1 MDPEGFLA
9 HQEKLVQA
17 ERDFEVLEIQR
28 VFEACTPAQ
37 LAKKGLAVLG
47 LTVVGMK
54 TGAGGKSLVDL
65 ELSNAT
71 STSPAL
77 PAHRMRV
84 GDIVALEEHG
94 TGSKGKPMKA
104 TWKPKLD
111 GVIFRI
117 TETTIVVAI
126 KSRKE
131 GENEEEIPKEVQ
143 ERCRLVKL
151 ANNITYERMISQ
163 VKFLKGA
170 ISQASSSSLPLALSN
185 VLFGRQ
191 NPTFDEAYGDV
202 SNVNFLDPTLNPS
215 QREAVRFAL
224 AAEQVAL
231 IHGPP
236 GTGKTFT
243 LVELI
248 RQLVLQK
255 KRILVCGPS
264 NISVD
269 NLVERLAT
277 YRLNIVRT
285 GHPARLLPS
294 VLDHSLDVLSRT
306 SDQGRLV
313 NDIRVELDETFQ
325 KIQRCKFR
333 SERKQLYQE
342 VKQLR
347 KDFRAREKL
356 VVKQLLE
363 SASVVL
369 STLNGCA
376 AKTLWG
382 EKFDVVII
390 DEATQALE
398 AVSSSECWI
407 AIGKGA
413 KVILA
418 GDHLQ
423 LPPTI
428 ISEGIST
435 SSLMAAETLS
445 LTKELKELRKRAAR
459 AGTSASFEVPA
470 LDLAK
475 IAKEG
480 DYSSFL
486 LSTTMFVRLLGCFAR
501 DGAKLIKRTLVTQ
514 YRMNENIMKFPSAQL
529 YQDLLVADES
539 CREWLLKD
547 LPEVIKS
554 RNSSEDESDVDH
566 ALVFLDTSMAGMSE
580 ETEDQENGT
589 VGASLGGGLDD
600 SKLNR
605 GEAATVVEYVKN
617 LMGSGVAAEDIAIIT
632 PYSAQNA
639 LLRQLLKEDYP
650 DIEIGTVDGFQGRE
664 KQAII
669 LTLVR
674 SNDTGEVGFLS
685 DRRRLNVAMTRSKRH
700 LCVVGDS
707 ETLSKKDT
715 FLKAWMEFLSE
726 HADVRYVE

>member
-1 MDPEGFLA
+1 MDPEAFLA
-9 HQEKLVQA
+9 HQGSLVQA

-71 STSPAL
+71 SISPAL

-117 TETTIVVAI
+117 TESTIVVAI
-126 KSRKE
+126 KSKKE

-143 ERCRLVKL
+143 ERCRIVKL
-151 ANNITYERMISQ
+151 ANNVSYERMISQ
-163 VKFLKGA
+163 MKFLSGT
-170 ISQASSSSLPLALSN
+170 ISQASANSLPLALTN

-191 NPTFDEAYGDV
+191 NPTFDEAWGDL
-202 SNVNFLDPTLNPS
+202 SKVNFLDPTLNPS

-313 NDIRVELDETFQ
+313 NDIRIELDETFQ
-325 KIQRCKFR
+325 KIQKCKFR

-356 VVKQLLE
+356 VVKELLQ
-363 SASVVL
+363 SANVVL

-398 AVSSSECWI
+398 
-407 AIGKGA
+407 
-413 KVILA
+413 
-418 GDHLQ
+418 
-423 LPPTI
+423 
-428 ISEGIST
+428 EGISS

-445 LTKELKELRKRAAR
+445 LTKEHKEQRRKAGR
-459 AGTSASFEVPA
+459 AGASATFEVPA
-470 LDLAK
+470 LDLAR
-475 IAKEG
+475 IAKEQ

-486 LSTTMFVRLLGCFAR
+486 LSTTMFVRLLGCFAQN
-501 DGAKLIKRTLVTQ
+501 DAKLIKRTLVTQ

-529 YQDLLVADES
+529 YQDLLIADES

-547 LPEVIKS
+547 LPEVKKS
-554 RNSSEDESDVDH
+554 GSASEEERDVDH

-580 ETEDQENGT
+580 ETEDQDNSA
-589 VGASLGGGLDD
+589 VGASLSGGPDD

-605 GEAATVVEYVKN
+605 GEATLVVDYVKN
-617 LMGSGVAAEDIAIIT
+617 LMKSGVTPEDIAIIT

-674 SNDTGEVGFLS
+674 SNDAGEVGFLS

-707 ETLSKKDT
+707 ETLGKKDK
-715 FLKAWMEFLSE
+715 FLKAWMDFLSE

>member
-1 MDPEGFLA
+1 MDPEAFLS

-54 TGAGGKSLVDL
+54 TGAGGKS
-65 ELSNAT
+65 
-71 STSPAL
+71 PAL
-77 PAHRMRV
+77 PAHRLRV

-94 TGSKGKPMKA
+94 AGSKGKPMKA
-104 TWKPKLD
+104 GWKPKLD
-111 GVIFRI
+111 GVVFRI
-117 TETTIVVAI
+117 TDTTIVVAI

-151 ANNITYERMISQ
+151 ANNVTYERMLSQ
-163 VKFLKGA
+163 MRFLKGTL
-170 ISQASSSSLPLALSN
+170 SQFSANSLPLGLSN

-191 NPTFDEAYGDV
+191 EPTFDEAYADLSKV
-202 SNVNFLDPTLNPS
+202 KFLDPTLNAS
-215 QREAVRFAL
+215 QQEAVRFAL
-224 AAEQVAL
+224 AAQQVAL

-255 KRILVCGPS
+255 KRVLVCGPS

-269 NLVERLAT
+269 NLVERLAS

-294 VLDHSLDVLSRT
+294 VLEHSLDVLSRT

-313 NDIRVELDETFQ
+313 NDIRLELDETFQ

-347 KDFRAREKL
+347 KDFKAREKL
-356 VVKQLLE
+356 VVKELIQN
-363 SASVVL
+363 ANVVL

-376 AKTLWG
+376 AKNLWG
-382 EKFDVVII
+382 EKFDVVVI

-398 AVSSSECWI
+398 GISTNDEPNMFSVHEECWI

-413 KVILA
+413 KVVLA

-428 ISEGIST
+428 VSEGIST
-435 SSLMAAETLS
+435 ASFLAAETLS
-445 LTKELKELRKRAAR
+445 ATRELKEQRRKAAQ
-459 AGTSASFEVPA
+459 ASLLAAFEVPA
-470 LDLAK
+470 LDLQK
-475 IAKEG
+475 IAKDQ

-486 LSTTMFVRLLGCFAR
+486 LSTTMFTRLLGCFPQ
-501 DGAKLIKRTLVTQ
+501 DGAQMIKRTLVVQ
-514 YRMNENIMKFPSAQL
+514 YRMHEDIMIFPSAKL
-529 YQDLLVADES
+529 YQNLLVADES
-539 CREWLLKD
+539 CRQWLLND
-547 LPEVIKS
+547 LPGVHKS
-554 RNSSEDESDVDH
+554 RTDVGEESDTDH
-566 ALVFLDTSMAGMSE
+566 ALVFLDTSMAGMTE
-580 ETEDQENGT
+580 ETEDSESNGA
-589 VGASLGGGLDD
+589 GGSNLGGGLDE

-605 GEAATVVEYVKN
+605 GEAATVVDYVKN
-617 LMGSGVAAEDIAIIT
+617 LMRSGVAEVDIAIIT

-639 LLRQLLKEDYP
+639 LLRQLLREEHP
-650 DIEIGTVDGFQGRE
+650 GIEIGTVDGFQGRE

-674 SNDTGEVGFLS
+674 SNDTGDVGFLS

-707 ETLSKKDT
+707 ETLSKKDA
-715 FLKAWMEFLSE
+715 FLKAWMDFLGDK
-726 HADVRYVE
+726 ADVRYIE